1 VEGIRK
7 AGYSF
12 NKLGETYNS
21 SEHDK
26 SKESATKMRWAA
38 VFVLVFMGLMGSTGV
53 AQQPYTSDKVE
64 YSFDLPS
71 STWRVIAEPDAA
83 HEHTEFV
90 YGDRLEGYLQVR
102 KEVVEAGTTPSALA
116 RRDLDQKLRF
126 LPGFVEGKEDPFNGR
141 LDGVTVSY
149 EFVKTGKPMVGRVYY
164 LQADNR
170 TIYALRFSGLRDR
183 LSRIRNQTDLIAR
196 SFKIK

>member
-1 VEGIRK
+1 
-7 AGYSF
+7 
-12 NKLGETYNS
+12 
-21 SEHDK
+21 
-26 SKESATKMRWAA
+26 MRSIA
-38 VFVLVFMGLMGSTGV
+38 VFVLVLVGLMGSTV
-53 AQQPYTSDKVE
+53 LAQQLYTSDKVD

-90 YGDRLEGYLQVR
+90 YGDRLEGYLQIR
-102 KEVVEAGTTPSALA
+102 KEVVDAATKPSDVA

-126 LPGFVEGKEDPFNGR
+126 LPGFVEGKQDPFNGR

-149 EFVKTGKPMVGRVYY
+149 EFIKNAKPMVGRVYY

-170 TIYALRFSGLRDR
+170 TIYALRFSGLRDK

-196 SFKIK
+196 SFKVK

>member
-1 VEGIRK
+1 
-7 AGYSF
+7 
-12 NKLGETYNS
+12 
-21 SEHDK
+21 
-26 SKESATKMRWAA
+26 MRSIA
-38 VFVLVFMGLMGSTGV
+38 VFVLVFMGLMESTGL
-53 AQQPYTSDKVE
+53 AQQQYTSDKVD
-64 YSFDLPS
+64 YSLDLPS

-90 YGDRLEGYLQVR
+90 YGDRLDGYLQIR
-102 KEVVEAGTTPSALA
+102 KEVVDAGTTPSELA

-126 LPGFVEGKEDPFNGR
+126 LPGFVEGKQEPFNGR

-149 EFVKTGKPMVGRVYY
+149 EFIKNGKPMVGRIYY

-170 TIYALRFSGLRDR
+170 TIYALRFSGLRDK

-196 SFKIK
+196 SFKVK

>member
-1 VEGIRK
+1 
-7 AGYSF
+7 
-12 NKLGETYNS
+12 
-21 SEHDK
+21 
-26 SKESATKMRWAA
+26 MRSIA
-38 VFVLVFMGLMGSTGV
+38 VFVLVLVGLLGSTV
-53 AQQPYTSDKVE
+53 LAQQLYTSDKVD

-90 YGDRLEGYLQVR
+90 YGDRLEGYLQIR
-102 KEVVEAGTTPSALA
+102 KEVVDAATKPSDVA

-126 LPGFVEGKEDPFNGR
+126 LPGFVEGKQDPFNGR

-149 EFVKTGKPMVGRVYY
+149 EFIKNAKPMVGRVYY

-170 TIYALRFSGLRDR
+170 TIYALRFSGLRDK

-196 SFKIK
+196 SFKVK